1 MVIQGGGD
9 DIQLQTAWDKIGAY
23 YSERSKWS
31 KAVQYYKQSKNL
43 HMLAECYYRLEH
55 YDALRA
61 LVDTV
66 PDGTESELLATIG
79 SRFTAVG
86 LAVDAVAAYIKA
98 GNVKAA
104 IDAAVLVNAWDCAVE
119 LAERY
124 EFPQLEGLL
133 AKYAARLLAQGERLQ
148 AVELYRK
155 ANKVNIAN

>member
-1 MVIQGGGD
+1 
-9 DIQLQTAWDKIGAY
+9 
-23 YSERSKWS
+23 
-31 KAVQYYKQSKNL
+31 
-43 HMLAECYYRLEH
+43 MLAECYYRLEH
-55 YDALRA
+55 YDTLRL

-66 PDGTESELLATIG
+66 PDGTESELLTTIG

-104 IDAAVLVNAWDCAVE
+104 IDAAVLVSAWDCAVE

-155 ANKVNIAN
+155 ANKVTTMTIHTYVAVVSRYGMYEWYDKLALIKILNFRRLPLSTS